1 MKAVENKDSV
11 AEAVAF
17 LSARIAEE
25 AQRDSISLTGSEIKQ
40 LAFTEETATA
50 EEIATARAFDDANDT
65 KVFEARISKLLRKAF
80 KDDTERGLR
89 SSWQKHLAALRN
101 HDVYV
106 LVMVDQAG
114 IPRPRQLVR
123 PLASAILFQTLKAR
137 PSDIA
142 AGLTTVLGV
151 IYFLVLRM
159 GWSRRGGPIFGNFAE
174 HLLPNEQVRGVFLL
188 VWLGSMV
195 WLFVKYRN

>member
-89 SSWQKHLAALRN
+89 SSWQSQN
-101 HDVYV
+101 
-106 LVMVDQAG
+106 
-114 IPRPRQLVR
+114 
-123 PLASAILFQTLKAR
+123 
-137 PSDIA
+137 
-142 AGLTTVLGV
+142 
-151 IYFLVLRM
+151 YFLL
-159 GWSRRGGPIFGNFAE
+159 SP
-174 HLLPNEQVRGVFLL
+174 
-188 VWLGSMV
+188 
-195 WLFVKYRN
+195 

>member
-142 AGLTTVLGV
+142 AGLTTVLGDT
-151 IYFLVLRM
+151 L
-159 GWSRRGGPIFGNFAE
+159 RRGG
-174 HLLPNEQVRGVFLL
+174 
-188 VWLGSMV
+188 
-195 WLFVKYRN
+195 YRIPAGECLAVAKTTA